1 VVYYLTKNIFLI
13 KDYIRKAQQIREI
26 PEIALKV
33 KLNLWS
39 VKQDQILLVNTAKV
53 NEKPIAVQ
61 LVVISNDPFIGS
73 FTCCNDKQ
81 VTNSYEYEFIL
92 EIISSKS
99 LCYGSVFYISF
110 GF

>member
-33 KLNLWS
+33 KLNLLRS

-92 EIISSKS
+92 EIISSKRKHVS
-99 LCYGSVFYISF
+99 YFTILQL
-110 GF
+110 